1 MMPGGQSQSDH
12 MVGIADEMV
21 DRDRLGI
28 MRREMLAH
36 G

>member
-1 MMPGGQSQSDH
+1 MMLGGQSRNDH
-12 MVGIADEMV
+12 MVDIEDEMV